1 MNKRNFRLTFTAV
14 SVLVI
19 AIAIFLTSVVGNM
32 GNARVDLTT
41 DKLFTMSPS
50 AAKILGELSVPVQI
64 KYYVTGA
71 SEMPTEL
78 KNLERDITDKLR
90 DYESASGGMLELS
103 VYDPQNDEELQEE
116 LTGRGIGPFK
126 VQSIDKDEMG
136 IKLIWS
142 SLSIAYKD
150 YPEEIIPQILPQS
163 TTTLEYELI
172 SMVYRLTQDKK
183 PKVALYAPAKE
194 VDQQTAMM
202 YMQQGMQPPAAQE
215 IYGTV
220 GKMLQQEQYEI
231 VKVDITAESQIPVD
245 ADILVVLGPQ
255 HLTPR
260 QEFEINRAI
269 SNGMNTLF
277 AVQAHEYN
285 YSFPGHT
292 GINVQGRGIPTG
304 LENMF
309 NQFGVS
315 VSTDHLCDENNEI
328 LGVPRQQNLGG
339 MRFQTNEPVRLPIHV
354 KVSES
359 QMNQDVAITNRI
371 SELLYLWGSALETDK
386 KKLLNNELTVK
397 TLMSSSNRSWVSDF
411 TDGLVANS
419 VFSKVQTD
427 GNLPLAMM
435 IEGTFPDS
443 YSGLEIPGW
452 DSEAE
457 AAIVPLAAAPA
468 KMVLVGCAKMFDDS
482 ALQAGQ
488 NALLLL
494 NSIDSMVHGDDLIS
508 IRSKLMTQRVIKP
521 VGDSTKIL
529 LRLFAVGLVPIA
541 LVIFGLSRANS
552 RRRKETA

>member
-1 MNKRNFRLTFTAV
+1 MNKKNFRLTFTAA
-14 SVLVI
+14 SILVI

-32 GNARVDLTT
+32 GNARIDLTT

-50 AAKILGELSVPVQI
+50 AAKILGELTVPVQV
-64 KYYVTGA
+64 KYYVTGS

-78 KNLERDITDKLR
+78 KNLERDITDKLN
-90 DYESASGGMLELS
+90 DYESASGGMLQFS
-103 VYDPQNDEELQEE
+103 VYDPQNNEELQDE
-116 LTGRGIGPFK
+116 LTGRGLRPFK

-150 YPEEIIPQILPQS
+150 FPEEVIPQVLPQS
-163 TTTLEYELI
+163 INTLEYELI
-172 SMVYRLTQDKK
+172 SLVYRLTQNKK

-202 YMQQGMQPPAAQE
+202 YMQQGMQPPAPQE
-215 IYGTV
+215 IYGMV
-220 GKMLQQEQYEI
+220 GKMLEQEQYEVI
-231 VKVDITAESQIPVD
+231 KVDITADSQIPAD

-255 HLTPR
+255 NLTPR

-269 SNGMNTLF
+269 SSGMNTLF

-285 YSFPGHT
+285 YSFPGRS
-292 GINVQGRGIPTG
+292 GISVQGRGVASG

-309 NQFGVS
+309 SQFGVS
-315 VSTDHLCDENNEI
+315 VSADHLCDSNNEI

-371 SELLYLWGSALETDK
+371 SELLYLWGTAIETDK
-386 KKLLNNELTVK
+386 TQLLNNDLTFK
-397 TLMSSSNRSWVSDF
+397 TLMSSSNKSWSADF
-411 TDGLVANS
+411 ADGQTSNS
-419 VFSKVQTD
+419 IFNEVR
-427 GNLPLAMM
+427 GEGRMPLAIMV
-435 IEGTFPDS
+435 EGTFPDA
-443 YSGLEIPGW
+443 YSGREVPQW
-452 DSEAE
+452 NAE
-457 AAIVPLAAAPA
+457 TEVAEQFPAINPVPA

-482 ALQAGQ
+482 AMQAGQ

-508 IRSKLMTQRVIKP
+508 IRSKLMTQRVINP
-521 VGDSTKIL
+521 IGDTAKVL
-529 LRLFAVGLVPIA
+529 LRFFVVGLIPIV

-552 RRRKETA
+552 RR